1 MRTILFVV
9 AFAAAS
15 LAIGSLP
22 RHSQVTCRTVVRFGR
37 SGFGGP
43 TLEPAWGTS
52 LACPAFVAAIGAV
65 DGVRLSRGEA
75 PLDTASVL
83 VALDDGTVTVP
94 GLIAKLA

>member
-1 MRTILFVV
+1 
-9 AFAAAS
+9 
-15 LAIGSLP
+15 
-22 RHSQVTCRTVVRFGR
+22 
-37 SGFGGP
+37 
-43 TLEPAWGTS
+43 
-52 LACPAFVAAIGAV
+52 VAAIGAV